1 MLFCAAISPSFKYHH
16 CVQYEFSKKKHA
28 VFQAA
33 ASYSSRVAS
42 SYSEPQQYQY
52 TIWSNFVVFWII
64 PLWIQK
70 TTNIY
75 KLDTCKH
82 QNTRTA

>member
-52 TIWSNFVVFWII
+52 TI
-64 PLWIQK
+64 
-70 TTNIY
+70 
-75 KLDTCKH
+75 
-82 QNTRTA
+82 